1 MMFKTIKKIVNLFG
15 FKLVNKNTIK
25 NNNILSSNSIL
36 DLKFVLNNIFKKL
49 EIRNLIQIGA
59 NDGVSFDEINFFI
72 KKYKVES
79 ILIEPIKENFNKL
92 KNNYKDLKFIKF
104 ENVAISCNDEI
115 NYLYKVNSK
124 FNKYY
129 DSHIPAIP
137 SFNKKHLLNH
147 GVKNS
152 HIIKEKVNSLSI
164 KELINKYEIK
174 NLDLF
179 FVDAEGY
186 DGNIVLDLLTQTEL
200 RPIIIF
206 EYIHIENKIFKN
218 VINKIAEKDFFYFH
232 VNECLI
238 VFPKEKK
245 FELFI

>member
-1 MMFKTIKKIVNLFG
+1 MMFKILKKIINLFG
-15 FKLVNKNTIK
+15 FKLVNKNIIK

-36 DLKFVLNNIFKKL
+36 NLNFVLNYIFNKQK
-49 EIRNLIQIGA
+49 IRNLIQIGA

-79 ILIEPIKENFNKL
+79 ILVEPIKENFNKL
-92 KNNYKDLKFIKF
+92 KNNYKNLDFIKF
-104 ENVAISCNDEI
+104 ENVAISCNDKI
-115 NYLYKVNSK
+115 NYLYKVSSK
-124 FNKYY
+124 FYKYY

-137 SFNKKHLLNH
+137 SLNKKHLLSH

-152 HIIKEKVNSLSI
+152 HIVKESVISLSVM
-164 KELINKYEIK
+164 ELVNKYEIK

-206 EYIHIENKIFKN
+206 EYIHIENKIFKSL
-218 VINKIAEKDFFYFH
+218 IKKIAEKDFFYFN

>member
-36 DLKFVLNNIFKKL
+36 NLKFVLNNIFKKV

-115 NYLYKVNSK
+115 NYLYKVSSK

-164 KELINKYEIK
+164 KELIKKYEIK
-174 NLDLF
+174 KLDLF

>member
-1 MMFKTIKKIVNLFG
+1 MFKTIKKIINLFG

-36 DLKFVLNNIFKKL
+36 NLKFVLNNIFKKQ
-49 EIRNLIQIGA
+49 ESKFNQIGA

-79 ILIEPIKENFNKL
+79 ILVEPIRENFNKL

-147 GVKNS
+147 GVK
-152 HIIKEKVNSLSI
+152 I
-164 KELINKYEIK
+164 LI
-174 NLDLF
+174 
-179 FVDAEGY
+179 
-186 DGNIVLDLLTQTEL
+186 
-200 RPIIIF
+200 
-206 EYIHIENKIFKN
+206 
-218 VINKIAEKDFFYFH
+218 
-232 VNECLI
+232 
-238 VFPKEKK
+238 
-245 FELFI
+245 

>member
-1 MMFKTIKKIVNLFG
+1 MKIVKKIIGIFDY
-15 FKLVNKNTIK
+15 KLVEKNLIKNTRDISSYTKLNLK
-25 NNNILSSNSIL
+25 NLIENY
-36 DLKFVLNNIFKKL
+36 
-49 EIRNLIQIGA
+49 IRNYGISYLIQIGA
-59 NDGVSFDEINFFI
+59 NDGKRFDEINFFI

-164 KELINKYEIK
+164 KELIKKYEIK

-218 VINKIAEKDFFYFH
+218 VIDKIAEKDFFYFH